1 VLVLIR
7 PQEVGSAI
15 EHLRGFE
22 AAPRGWLDKIA
33 LVWVLQDGGI
43 TPEVPEFAPRQFK
56 ISESP
61 LPHPWGRLHLTGMER
76 LIHHLR
82 GVRIGLAL
90 GGGAARGMAHLGV
103 LKALEDGGIVPDVV
117 IGTSVGAMTGILYS
131 AGLDCDYLADEF
143 ATKLTPPWMFRQL
156 PNGGYWYLLYKYR
169 SSEFGPMLREQ
180 LHDWKLEQLAVPCA
194 AVTVDL
200 VSGLAVVRERGD
212 AVDAILESINL
223 PMLSAPICRDG
234 QALVDGGLVNNVP
247 ADVLTAHD
255 CNFLIA
261 VSVTAKIKTE
271 FGMNKPETPTP
282 GMVTP
287 SNLHTLLRT
296 LEVQNFNLNNV
307 GIQPADVVIE
317 PDVVDFDLS
326 EFARAKELARKG
338 EEAARALVPR
348 IRRLLARLDAG
359 LFPAQ

>member
-1 VLVLIR
+1 
-7 PQEVGSAI
+7 
-15 EHLRGFE
+15 
-22 AAPRGWLDKIA
+22 
-33 LVWVLQDGGI
+33 
-43 TPEVPEFAPRQFK
+43 
-56 ISESP
+56 
-61 LPHPWGRLHLTGMER
+61 
-76 LIHHLR
+76 
-82 GVRIGLAL
+82 
-90 GGGAARGMAHLGV
+90 
-103 LKALEDGGIVPDVV
+103 
-117 IGTSVGAMTGILYS
+117 
-131 AGLDCDYLADEF
+131 
-143 ATKLTPPWMFRQL
+143 
-156 PNGGYWYLLYKYR
+156 
-169 SSEFGPMLREQ
+169 
-180 LHDWKLEQLAVPCA
+180 
-194 AVTVDL
+194 
-200 VSGLAVVRERGD
+200 VRERGD

-338 EEAARALVPR
+338 EEAARVLVPR